1 VGSPAGLR
9 PAAAGSPLTLSSP
22 TEATLLWIIF
32 WRCWAPFEH
41 GIAHPEQG
49 LVLDGISSDGS
60 TPKGLLS
67 IRLLTKA
74 RPCDESL
81 FDPERTHVLATNLS
95 HPDHL
100 H

>member
-1 VGSPAGLR
+1 MAL
-9 PAAAGSPLTLSSP
+9 LTPS
-22 TEATLLWIIF
+22 W
-32 WRCWAPFEH
+32 
-41 GIAHPEQG
+41 G

-81 FDPERTHVLATNLS
+81 FDPLRTYVKVATRYTSRRAPRFTGKLLRMLESLAPWGRNDGDE
-95 HPDHL
+95 H
-100 H
+100 